1 MAVNNFDYFQLNPE
15 GEITPSTEP
24 LPVKLFRIRL
34 DKYRILHANHLPV
47 EKVIKDLQAMLQKLP
62 FENNSVK
69 PHYLK
74 IKNLLEKFPDPEE
87 ASNIYLTQSI
97 APLFREYGGVSLH
110 EIQFRIRVEKT
121 FIAWLEKDTEELIRI
136 SEKIKED
143 LASLATTIKEVK
155 DVEEKLTWMKSIGFW
170 ENLDQERLEDLQ
182 ETFAPLMKFRK
193 SESNTIIQLNLPDQ
207 IKERKWI
214 IYGPSGEGAFCKI
227 SSVIYRSGVFKV
239 FSNSALSS
247 SVRISPCFNFF
258 KGIETSVSCLILAS
272 TFPL

>member
-1 MAVNNFDYFQLNPE
+1 MWNWVSSALC
-15 GEITPSTEP
+15 
-24 LPVKLFRIRL
+24 
-34 DKYRILHANHLPV
+34 
-47 EKVIKDLQAMLQKLP
+47 
-62 FENNSVK
+62 
-69 PHYLK
+69 
-74 IKNLLEKFPDPEE
+74 
-87 ASNIYLTQSI
+87 
-97 APLFREYGGVSLH
+97 GVSLH

-214 IYGPSGEGAFCKI
+214 IYGPSGEGAFAESYKGKVEAKI
-227 SSVIYRSGVFKV
+227 KQLTEVSIPLKKLKQGEILTEEDRAELEKALNTPDLYITEDILQKV
-239 FSNSALSS
+239 YETPDNLI
-247 SVRISPCFNFF
+247 R
-258 KGIETSVSCLILAS
+258 KGAENLLLIEVEEYFYGTIGIDQDKTEIGPSRAVEKSFINTEYVKLVLLMIPHEKYLRKKS
-272 TFPL
+272 